1 MILIFIFILIYE
13 IKFFE
18 EQFIALTKT
27 ILSGLLK
34 VILGQKFIQM
44 VRKWQI
50 QTKWSSQRPVDNVM
64 AI

>member
-1 MILIFIFILIYE
+1 MILVFIFTPKCE

-18 EQFIALTKT
+18 EQFIAESKK

-34 VILGQKFIQM
+34 VILGQKFIQK
-44 VRKWQI
+44 VRKWQMK
-50 QTKWSSQRPVDNVM
+50 TKWSSQRPVVNVM